1 LTIDIVTI
9 LVAAVGGGGM
19 THATTGAVAWFKS
32 RGDRTDHREE
42 LKARVDEHRD
52 KLTLDLLVACRAEL
66 AAARLEAAELHVL
79 QGRLAH
85 FEEALDHIESLMGAK
100 GTDDRRAA
108 ERRARQF
115 LTRMRRVADAY
126 GAARNE
132 MQIEESRD
140 ELKKREGT
148 IDG

>member
-1 LTIDIVTI
+1 
-9 LVAAVGGGGM
+9 
-19 THATTGAVAWFKS
+19 
-32 RGDRTDHREE
+32 
-42 LKARVDEHRD
+42 
-52 KLTLDLLVACRAEL
+52 LVACRAEL
-66 AAARLEAAELHVL
+66 AAARMEAAELHVL

-100 GTDDRRAA
+100 GTDERRAA

-115 LTRMRRVADAY
+115 LTRMRRVAEAY

-132 MQIEESRD
+132 MQIEESRG